1 MNQNLTE
8 IVCIIDRSTSIRTN
22 SMIKSTIEGFNSLLA
37 KQKAEPGEC
46 KMTVVLFDG
55 DRSNPASAYEMR
67 YDGENIQLVEELTED
82 NFIPKGMTALYD
94 SIGRTVDSIKTRL
107 SNTPADERPGKTI
120 VAIIT
125 DGEENSSVE
134 YKKDT
139 IKKMIEVMEKEYN
152 WTFMFIGAG
161 IDAMADGT
169 AIGASLYN
177 TVSFASTSGD
187 TIKAYNKM
195 SSVLSRSRD
204 MDMAT
209 YSVSK
214 DSLVADTPDD
224 DDSDT
229 IVNTTNTPDLS

>member
-46 KMTVVLFDG
+46 KMTVVLFDS

-195 SSVLSRSRD
+195 SSVLSRSRG
-204 MDMAT
+204 MDMAI

>member
-1 MNQNLTE
+1 
-8 IVCIIDRSTSIRTN
+8 
-22 SMIKSTIEGFNSLLA
+22 MIKSTIEGFNSLLA

-195 SSVLSRSRD
+195 SSVLSRSRG

>member
-195 SSVLSRSRD
+195 SSVLSRSRG